1 MNAQQQPLPALDAED
16 FPAIYACADQS
27 STQAQRRFLL
37 LTAVMLGLLAIAA
50 VMGAIEA
57 KWAGWAGAGV
67 FAGAILLGALAVTQN
82 LQRTW
87 YDGRALA
94 ESAKSLTWLYVS
106 RGGAFATDDSQADD
120 SYADEIY
127 RARLQALRNELRQLD
142 FTVASDGTEISEAMR
157 ALRGLTLDA
166 RRDSYERERL
176 QDQIGYYRRRGQD
189 HARQAC
195 YFRAA
200 TWAAQALGLVGAV
213 LKATSVVDV
222 DLLGIGAACA
232 AALTAWLQ
240 TRDHVTLARAYE
252 LTAEDLDRVRQDCPL
267 TGDEARW
274 SAYVADA
281 EAAMSREHVM
291 WVARRGRFRSDL

>member
-1 MNAQQQPLPALDAED
+1 MDEKD
-16 FPAIYACADQS
+16 FPAIYACADES
-27 STQAQRRFLL
+27 STRAQRRFLL
-37 LTAVMLGLLAIAA
+37 LTAVMLGLLATAA
-50 VMGAIEA
+50 VMGAIDV
-57 KWAGWAGAGV
+57 KWAGWAGAGA

-94 ESAKSLTWLYVS
+94 ESTKSLTWLYVS
-106 RGGAFATDDSQADD
+106 RGGPFAGDDTQAEEA
-120 SYADEIY
+120 YK
-127 RARLQALRNELRQLD
+127 ARLQALRSELRQLD

-157 ALRGLTLDA
+157 ALRGSTLGV
-166 RRDSYERERL
+166 RRGSYERERL
-176 QDQIGYYRRRGQD
+176 QDQIDYYRRRGQD
-189 HARQAC
+189 HARQAR
-195 YFRAA
+195 YFQAA

-252 LTAEDLDRVRQDCPL
+252 LTAEDLDRVRRDGPL
-267 TGDEARW
+267 AGDEARW

-281 EAAMSREHVM
+281 EVAMSREHVM